1 MTNFFNEHTITA
13 ILLGWVVL
21 SITVSLFAGKF
32 IKVGSG
38 E

>member
-1 MTNFFNEHTITA
+1 MTDFFNEHTITA
-13 ILLGWVVL
+13 VAIGWVVL

>member
-1 MTNFFNEHTITA
+1 MTTFFNEHTITVVM
-13 ILLGWVVL
+13 LGWVVL

-32 IKVGSG
+32 CKVGSG